1 MRSHRYQQIAD
12 SLRRRVEAGEF
23 VAGGLLPSEADL
35 VARYKASRVTVRRAL
50 EDLRDEGLVDSRQ
63 GSGWFVATE
72 PLPQNLGRLGTIEDQ
87 LLASGRTSER
97 RVLDFAFVA
106 APPEVA
112 EVLGTDDVLMTRRL
126 NLADGEP
133 FALVTVWCPDAL
145 ASKLSRDDVEAR
157 PFYELLDVELGSA
170 HQRIR
175 AGVAT
180 DEEADLLA
188 MLAGGP
194 VLRCRRLTEA
204 VDGTPVLV
212 SEHTFPAHRTEFV
225 VDLTTAERSIA
236 PSGLRLV
243 EGA

>member
-1 MRSHRYQQIAD
+1 VRTHRYQQIAD
-12 SLRRRVEAGEF
+12 SLRRRVEAGELS
-23 VAGGLLPSEADL
+23 AGGLLPSEADL

-50 EDLRDEGLVDSRQ
+50 EALRDEGLVDSRQ
-63 GSGWFVATE
+63 GSGWFVATT
-72 PLPQNLGRLGTIEDQ
+72 PLPQNLAQLGTIEDQ

-97 RVLDFAFVA
+97 RVLDFAFSR
-106 APPEVA
+106 APADVA
-112 EVLGTDDVLMTRRL
+112 ELLGTDDVLTTRRL

-133 FALVTVWCPDAL
+133 FALVTVWCPTAL
-145 ASKLSRDDVEAR
+145 ASNLSRDDVEAR

-170 HQRIR
+170 RQRIR

-180 DEEADLLA
+180 DEEAELLGV
-188 MLAGGP
+188 LPGGP

-204 VDGTPVLV
+204 ADGRPVLA

-225 VDLTTAERSIA
+225 VDLSTAEPSIA

-243 EGA
+243 EEA